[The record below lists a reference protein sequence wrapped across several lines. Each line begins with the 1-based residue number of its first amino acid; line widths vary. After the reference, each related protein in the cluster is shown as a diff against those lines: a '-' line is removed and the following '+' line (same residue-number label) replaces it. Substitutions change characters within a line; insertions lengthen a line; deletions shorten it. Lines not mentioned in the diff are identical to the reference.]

1 MGSSLCLRAKEL
13 TIARPHP
20 TAPTVG
26 CVLAVDDQESF
37 RRVLRR
43 VVDATA
49 TLVPIGEAESG
60 EAAVALVGELEPD
73 LVVMDVRMPGMG
85 GVEAARRI
93 KELRPATV
101 VLLVSTNGAEQLPG
115 LVDESGADGFVCKG
129 ELRPQLLDE
138 LWGRRAP

>member
-1 MGSSLCLRAKEL
+1 MPFEAKEL
-13 TIARPHP
+13 TIATPHP

-49 TLVPIGEAESG
+49 TLVPVGEAASG
-60 EAAVALVGELEPD
+60 EAAVALVVELEPD
-73 LVVMDVRMPGMG
+73 LVVMDVRMPGIG

-93 KELRPATV
+93 KELRPATI
-101 VLLVSTNGAEQLPG
+101 VLLVSTTPAEHLARAI
-115 LVDESGADGFVCKG
+115 DESGADGFVGKG
-129 ELRPQLLDE
+129 ELRPQLLDD
-138 LWGRRAP
+138 LWRRRAP